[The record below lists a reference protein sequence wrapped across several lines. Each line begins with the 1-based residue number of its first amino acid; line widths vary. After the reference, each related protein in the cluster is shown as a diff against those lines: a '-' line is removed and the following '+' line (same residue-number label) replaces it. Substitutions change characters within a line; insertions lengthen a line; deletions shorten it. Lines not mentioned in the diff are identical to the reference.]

1 MVRTM
6 SNNQGD
12 GIIKNSINKGEIN
25 LKIDKVS
32 NCIYTGGIIADGKAK
47 TTLRNVY
54 NKGNIKIKLIEGN
67 YIRAGGILGEDF
79 SGTTNIANGYNYGKI
94 EINSNA
100 TSKLIGAI
108 CGVSKTNTNLQNLYY
123 LNNNEY
129 SEIGLN
135 NATSVQIEQ
144 IDENNKNGLVDK
156 LNKDT
161 DKWKP
166 DTKNIN
172 NGYPILEWQQ

>member
-1 MVRTM
+1 MNCEGSENV
-6 SNNQGD
+6 
-12 GIIKNSINKGEIN
+12 IKNSFNTGNINVEIEKSEMLRIGGIVAEGGDGTN
-25 LKIDKVS
+25 LK
-32 NCIYTGGIIADGKAK
+32 NIYNTGNINSKLDECEKISVGGI
-47 TTLRNVY
+47 V
-54 NKGNIKIKLIEGN
+54 
-67 YIRAGGILGEDF
+67 GEDIKN
-79 SGTTNIANGYNYGKI
+79 TTNIANGYNYGKI

-135 NATSVQIEQ
+135 NSTSVQIEQ